1 MFSLIVAYDEDR
13 VIGYKGSIP
22 WHLSEDLKQFKA
34 HTINKRIVMGNNT
47 FKSIGKPLPNR
58 HTIIITKNK
67 KEDTNDASY
76 VSDLDSFLKE
86 NENTNEE
93 IMICGGASIYKEALP
108 YCKKLYISLVDGKH
122 LGDTYFPDF
131 NLNNYELVNKT
142 KYDGFSLLEYNK
154 NNNE

>member
-22 WHLSEDLKQFKA
+22 WHLSEDLKQFKV

-67 KEDTNDASY
+67 KEDTSDVSY
-76 VSDLDSFLKE
+76 VSDLEPFLKE
-86 NENTNEE
+86 NENTDEE

-122 LGDTYFPDF
+122 TGDTYFPDF
-131 NLNNYELVNKT
+131 DLNNYELVNQT
-142 KYDGFSLLEYNK
+142 KYDGFTLLEYK
-154 NNNE
+154 KS

>member
-34 HTINKRIVMGNNT
+34 HTINKRIVMCNNT

-76 VSDLDSFLKE
+76 VSDLDSFLKD
-86 NENTNEE
+86 NENTDEE

-108 YCKKLYISLVDGKH
+108 YCKKLYISLVDEKH
-122 LGDTYFPDF
+122 TGDTYFPGLD
-131 NLNNYELVNKT
+131 LNNYELVNQT
-142 KYDGFSLLEYNK
+142 RYDGFTLLEYK
-154 NNNE
+154 KS

>member
-22 WHLSEDLKQFKA
+22 WHLPEDLKHFKA

-67 KEDTNDASY
+67 KEDTSDVSY
-76 VSDLDSFLKE
+76 VSNLEPFLKE
-86 NENTNEE
+86 NENTDEE
-93 IMICGGASIYKEALP
+93 IMICGGASIYKETLP

-122 LGDTYFPDF
+122 TGDTYFPEFD
-131 NLNNYELVNKT
+131 LNSYELVNQT
-142 KYDGFSLLEYNK
+142 KYDGFTLLEYK
-154 NNNE
+154 KS